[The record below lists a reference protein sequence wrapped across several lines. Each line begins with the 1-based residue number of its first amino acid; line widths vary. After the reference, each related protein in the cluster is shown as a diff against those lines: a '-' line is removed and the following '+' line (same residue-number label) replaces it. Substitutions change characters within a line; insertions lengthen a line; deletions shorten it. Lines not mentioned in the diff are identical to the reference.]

1 MRYLGWLFPAFF
13 IAEIVS
19 IVVLSQWL
27 GGWTLVL
34 MALQF
39 FIGLFLL
46 RNLGFSNVL
55 VAGETLRNNKQG
67 VSLYQLMWPIRFI
80 VAGLL
85 LLSPGFVSTVF
96 AAGLMLPLK
105 AGPKTGIT
113 AEHTQQ
119 AYQQYKQQR
128 NRADGDI
135 IEGDFNEVKPDI
147 KRVERIEP

>member
-19 IVVLSQWL
+19 IVLVSQWL

-39 FIGLFLL
+39 FAGLFLL
-46 RNLGFSNVL
+46 RNLGFSNAL

-67 VSLYQLMWPIRFI
+67 LSLYQLMWPIRFI
-80 VAGLL
+80 IASLL

-105 AGPKTGIT
+105 AGPKTDIT
-113 AEHTQQ
+113 TKHTQQ

>member
-96 AAGLMLPLK
+96 AAGLMLPL
-105 AGPKTGIT
+105 
-113 AEHTQQ
+113 
-119 AYQQYKQQR
+119 
-128 NRADGDI
+128 
-135 IEGDFNEVKPDI
+135 
-147 KRVERIEP
+147 

>member
-13 IAEIVS
+13 IAEIIS
-19 IVVLSQWL
+19 IVLVSQWL

-39 FIGLFLL
+39 FAGLFLL

-55 VAGETLRNNKQG
+55 VVGETLRNKQQG
-67 VSLYQLMWPIRFI
+67 LSLYQLMWPIRFI
-80 VAGLL
+80 LAGLL

-96 AAGLMLPLK
+96 AAGLMLPIK

-113 AEHTQQ
+113 AAHTQQ
-119 AYQQYKQQR
+119 AYQAYKQQR
-128 NRADGDI
+128 KHSDGDI
-135 IEGDFNEVKPDI
+135 IECEFDEVKPDI
-147 KRVERIEP
+147 KRAERIEP